1 MATVKKLLESYER
14 TGSYRQTAREMGVS
28 HNTVRKYVLR
38 AQAAREG
45 MIEEI
50 VPRDREIRQPG
61 RVVTPEVRDRIHRI
75 LEKNRKKPKKQR
87 CNAKLIWHYL
97 LASGYS
103 LSYSTVKREVARWR
117 EEQGYREVFIAQE
130 TDEGQRAE
138 FDFGKVQLTLDN
150 VPQSTP
156 QASFVL
162 NYSLYRFARLTPRE
176 TLMDIIQARR
186 EILL

>member
-14 TGSYRQTAREMGVS
+14 TGSYRQTAREMRVS

-103 LSYSTVKREVARWR
+103 LSYSTVKREVA
-117 EEQGYREVFIAQE
+117 GGAKN
-130 TDEGQRAE
+130 RATV
-138 FDFGKVQLTLDN
+138 KCSLRRRPMKDN
-150 VPQSTP
+150 VPNLISGKSNSRSTTFP
-156 QASFVL
+156 NRPPRLHSYSTIRCTDLPASPL
-162 NYSLYRFARLTPRE
+162 AKP
-176 TLMDIIQARR
+176 
-186 EILL
+186 